1 MNAFGYDIN
10 TDSTCHTG
18 CVLALDCDLRK
29 LHDSVKSQSKPEF
42 TEKVDDQ
49 HHSTNKDWLN
59 WFGFVNL
66 KLILSLFNY
75 HVQAP
80 GLKRGFTHS
89 SKL

>member
-49 HHSTNKDWLN
+49 HHSIT
-59 WFGFVNL
+59 
-66 KLILSLFNY
+66 
-75 HVQAP
+75 
-80 GLKRGFTHS
+80 
-89 SKL
+89 